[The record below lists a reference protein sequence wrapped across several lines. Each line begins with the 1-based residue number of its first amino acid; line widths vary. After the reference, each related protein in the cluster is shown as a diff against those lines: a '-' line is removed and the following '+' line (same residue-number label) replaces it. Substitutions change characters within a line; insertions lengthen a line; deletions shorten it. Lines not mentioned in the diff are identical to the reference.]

1 MPVYEFL
8 CEDCKTVFN
17 FYSSSI
23 DTETVPCCPRCT
35 SGKMKRQFSVFS
47 TQGKSEE
54 YSENALCNA
63 FEKLIDSVEEEK
75 AENLA
80 VKLMQFA
87 EDSGVAFKENVGE
100 DIEKYIDGDQ
110 SEGLKKKLA
119 NYLRL
124 DSCTF
129 NKGDVFIE
137 KAGGLYLFDE
147 KLYDLKKG

>member
-23 DTETVPCCPRCT
+23 DTDTVPCCPRCT

-47 TQGKSEE
+47 TQGKGEE
-54 YSENALCNA
+54 YSEKVLCKA
-63 FEKLIDSVEEEK
+63 FETLIDSVEEEK

-80 VKLMQFA
+80 GKLMQFA
-87 EDSGVAFKENVGE
+87 ENSGVDFKQNVDD
-100 DIEKYIDGDQ
+100 DIKKYIDGDQ
-110 SEGLKKKLA
+110 SEGLKTKLA
-119 NYLRL
+119 NYIGL

-129 NKGDVFIE
+129 KKGDVFIE